1 MALDNNEVLKNLQSQ
16 FEQVQQQ
23 IETGR
28 TTLLRLQGAI
38 DVLTQIEDSKVEDE
52 APVDGGE
59 VESTETTEGEW
70 VNFSNLKLFGMN

>member
-1 MALDNNEVLKNLQSQ
+1 MALDNAEVLKNLQSQ

-59 VESTETTEGEW
+59 EETETTEGE
-70 VNFSNLKLFGMN
+70 